1 MTTHIYA
8 IANQKGG
15 VGKTTTAVN
24 LSAYLALN
32 GKRVLLLDLDPQCN
46 ASSSLGIDKSKTGI
60 SSYDVLLGNVTPQK
74 AQLKNSKLNL
84 AIVPASPNLAAAEI
98 ELVGELAREYR
109 LRQALATEI
118 DKHDYIVI
126 DCPPSLG
133 LLTVNAL
140 TAAQGVLIPV
150 QCEYLA
156 LEGLSQLTRTVQLV
170 KQRLNPQLDIRGLVM
185 TMYDTR
191 TALAQQVVAEVEKF
205 FAGKVFK
212 TRIPRNV
219 RLSEAPS
226 HGVPIVAYAPTSPG
240 GAAYKMLAQE
250 LIEQDDGPRYDHTSA
265 ATAPTSVEANH
276 PSPEMAGPSGPDE
289 ATAATSA
296 ASTVQP
302 AAAQSRSD
310 SRPQG

>member
-1 MTTHIYA
+1 MTRIYA

-24 LSAYLALN
+24 LSAYLALS

-46 ASSSLGIDKSKTGI
+46 ASSSLGIDKGKVAS
-60 SSYDVLLGNVTPQK
+60 SSYEVLLGSVTPAK
-74 AQLKNSKLNL
+74 ATLKNAKLNL
-84 AIVPASPNLAAAEI
+84 SIVPASPALAAAEI

-109 LRQALATEI
+109 LRQALGAEM
-118 DKHDYIVI
+118 DKFDYILI

-140 TAAQGVLIPV
+140 TAANGVLIPV

-170 KQRLNPQLDIRGLVM
+170 RQRLNPQLDVRGLVM

-205 FAGKVFK
+205 FTGKVFK

-226 HGVPIVAYAPTSPG
+226 HGVPIIAYAPSSPG
-240 GAAYKMLAQE
+240 SQAYRALAQE
-250 LIEQDDGPRYDHTSA
+250 LIEHDFPAPQSNQPDDDRVTTVDSTPPVQQPPSANGASALTRTQDSA
-265 ATAPTSVEANH
+265 I
-276 PSPEMAGPSGPDE
+276 
-289 ATAATSA
+289 
-296 ASTVQP
+296 ASTP
-302 AAAQSRSD
+302 EEIAQNA
-310 SRPQG
+310 